1 MERIAFKMK
10 ILPGCAEEYKKRHD
24 EIWPRLVI
32 LLKETGISDYSIF
45 LDEETNVLFGVLK
58 ADKVAD
64 LDKLPQ
70 NPIVQ
75 EWWTYMGDIMETDA
89 DSSPVSTPLKDVF
102 YLP

>member
-24 EIWPRLVI
+24 EIWPPLVI

-45 LDEETNVLFGVLK
+45 LDEETNILFGALK
-58 ADKVAD
+58 ADNVSD
-64 LDKLPQ
+64 LNKLPQ
-70 NPIVQ
+70 NLIMQ
-75 EWWTYMGDIMETDA
+75 EWWTYMGDIMETNA

>member
-45 LDEETNVLFGVLK
+45 LDEETNVLFGILK
-58 ADKVAD
+58 ADNVSD
-64 LDKLPQ
+64 LDQLPQ
-70 NPIVQ
+70 NLIMQ
-75 EWWTYMGDIMETDA
+75 EWWAYMGGIMETNA
-89 DSSPVSTPLKDVF
+89 DNSPVSTSLRDVF

>member
-10 ILPGCAEEYKKRHD
+10 ILPRCAEEYKKRHD

-58 ADKVAD
+58 ADKVSA

-70 NPIVQ
+70 NSIMQ
-75 EWWTYMGDIMETDA
+75 EWWAYMGDIMETNA
-89 DSSPVSTPLKDVF
+89 DSSPVSTSLRDVF